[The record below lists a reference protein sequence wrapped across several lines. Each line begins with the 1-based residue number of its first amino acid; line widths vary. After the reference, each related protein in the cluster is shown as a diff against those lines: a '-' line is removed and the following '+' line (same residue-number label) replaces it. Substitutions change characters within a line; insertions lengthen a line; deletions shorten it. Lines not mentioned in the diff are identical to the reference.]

1 MRITGDRG
9 VMAASEREKSAV
21 RQCPGGKARTM
32 SKRVWGSVRGG
43 VGGDGLMAMSK
54 RGAS

>member
-1 MRITGDRG
+1 MITGDRG